1 MQMCVTI
8 RMTHSLRTTHTG
20 QGRMLERLRAALA
33 DRYRVDR
40 ELGAGGMATVYL
52 AHDIRHD
59 RDVAIKVLHPDLG
72 AALGADRF
80 LSEIKTTARLQHPH
94 ILPLLDSGSAD
105 GLLYYVMP
113 LVTGETLRARL
124 ERETQLPVDDALRIA
139 RDVAEALAEA
149 HARGV
154 IHRDIK
160 PENILLQAGRAVVAD
175 FGIALAVQQAG
186 GQRMTQTGLSLGTP
200 HYMAP
205 EQAMGEKTIDAR
217 ADIYALGAITYEMLV
232 GEPPHTGNTVQAVIA
247 KVITENPRSIRAARG
262 TVPESVEAAVM
273 TALAKLP
280 ADRFSS
286 AADFA
291 AALSGKI
298 SVRMPGGVSSST
310 AIRRVSTGSV
320 AWRRRAREI
329 VAWAAAVAAAGT
341 AVWLGTRTPA
351 LPSLGRFEVVL
362 PDSLAL
368 SDLSTG
374 SRVAISRDGALLA
387 FSSQSG
393 HSPRGLFLRSAD
405 NSVSQTLTAAVG
417 VSFPTFSPDGRWVLY
432 STGLGRLMKIPVA
445 GGTPVTLSN
454 AGKPGQ
460 PIGSSSWGDTDR
472 IVFTLGAELW
482 IADDDGAKPRL
493 LAAPDTASGVRSIDQ
508 PEILPGGTHS
518 LAVLQRGKA
527 LNADSAELAVVSLSD
542 GTVTLLG
549 VHGFAPHF
557 AAPGHIVFTRSAG
570 VAYAVAFLPRRQAVT
585 GPAVR
590 ILDGVNL
597 NGSIASELAVAA
609 NGWLLYVT
617 QVDPPS
623 TRLIA
628 VDRRRVERVLP
639 FEPGRYA
646 EPAISPDGRRI
657 AVRVSGG
664 AFNSGNIW
672 IHDLQNGALSRLTS
686 DTVSYRG
693 TWSRDGSRIL
703 YVNRTSL
710 ETRIASR
717 PWDGSG
723 AETILLERPYLAE
736 IQPGP
741 TGGLSAIRTLDGRDI
756 YLARTDSIAAI
767 TPFVIGPADETN
779 PRISPDG
786 KLLLYQSNETGRAEV
801 YLRPIPGPGARVPV
815 SVGGGSGARWSPDGR
830 VIYYRSA
837 THLMAAA
844 LSTRG
849 QVDVVRREQLF
860 ADIYSNEGGGQTF
873 DVFPNGREF
882 LFLKGVSAAPPKLSV
897 LVNWQRLLNAAGGK
911 GVVP

>member
-1 MQMCVTI
+1 
-8 RMTHSLRTTHTG
+8 
-20 QGRMLERLRAALA
+20 MLERLRAALD
-33 DRYRVDR
+33 DRYRIER

-52 AHDIRHD
+52 AHDIKHD

-298 SVRMPGGVSSST
+298 SVSMPGGVSSST
-310 AIRRVSTGSV
+310 AMRSVSSGSV
-320 AWRRRAREI
+320 AWWRRAREI
-329 VAWAAAVAAAGT
+329 VAWTAAVAAVGT

-351 LPSLGRFEVVL
+351 VPSLGRFEVVL

-368 SDLSTG
+368 SNLSTG

-387 FSSQSG
+387 FSARSG
-393 HSPRGLFLRSAD
+393 SAPRGLFLRSAD
-405 NSVSQTLTAAVG
+405 NSVSQTLSAAVG
-417 VSFPTFSPDGRWVLY
+417 VSYPTFSPDGKWVLY
-432 STGLGRLMKIPVA
+432 SLDLGRLMKIPVA
-445 GGTPVTLSN
+445 GGAPVTLST
-454 AGKPGQ
+454 AGKPDA
-460 PIGSSSWGDTDR
+460 PIRSSSWGDDDR

-482 IADDDGAKPRL
+482 ITDDDGARPRR
-493 LAAPDTASGVRSIDQ
+493 LAAPDTVRGVGSIAH
-508 PEILPGGTHS
+508 PEILPGGTDA
-518 LAVLQRGKA
+518 LAVLVRGKA

-542 GTVTLLG
+542 GTVAPLG
-549 VHGFAPHF
+549 VQGFAPNF

-570 VAYAVAFLPRRQAVT
+570 TAYAVAFSPRLRAVS
-585 GPAVR
+585 GPVVR
-590 ILDGVNL
+590 ILDGVNQ
-597 NGSIASELAVAA
+597 NGPLASELAVAA
-609 NGWLLYVT
+609 NGWLLHVM
-617 QVDPPS
+617 QSVPPS

-628 VDRRRVERVLP
+628 VDQRGVERLLP
-639 FEPGRYA
+639 FEPRRYA
-646 EPAISPDGRRI
+646 EPTISPDGRRI

-664 AFNSGNIW
+664 AYYSGNIW

-703 YVNRTSL
+703 YINRQLL

-723 AETILLERPYLAE
+723 AETILFERPNLAE
-736 IQPGP
+736 IVPGP
-741 TGGLSAIRTLDGRDI
+741 AGGLSAIRTLDGPRDI

-779 PRISPDG
+779 PMISPDG
-786 KLLLYQSNETGRAEV
+786 KLLLYQSNETGQTEV

-837 THLMAAA
+837 THLMAAR
-844 LSTRG
+844 LSTQRP
-849 QVDVVRREQLF
+849 VDVVSREQLF
-860 ADIYSNEGGGQTF
+860 ADIYSKDGDGQTF

-882 LFLKGVSAAPPKLSV
+882 LFLKGVSAAPPKLNLV
-897 LVNWQRLLNAAGGK
+897 VNWQRLLDAAGGK
-911 GVVP
+911 GGVR